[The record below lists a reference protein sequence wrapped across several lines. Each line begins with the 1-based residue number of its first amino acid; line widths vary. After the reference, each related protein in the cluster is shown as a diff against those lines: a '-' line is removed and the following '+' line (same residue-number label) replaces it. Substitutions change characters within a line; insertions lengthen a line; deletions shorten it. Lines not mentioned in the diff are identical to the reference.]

1 MNLLHRKIILVSG
14 KGGVGRTTVAAA
26 MARSIA
32 ESGRRTLLTEIGYEG
47 HETSALGQLFGRPS
61 LSSEPVSVGERLFL
75 GQLCAHTGHVAFLRS
90 ILPSRALI
98 EAALRSKAI
107 NKFLIAAPSFHEMG
121 VFYHLLTLMKARLQ
135 DGRERYES
143 IVIDMPATGHTLA
156 LTGLPSIL
164 LRLIPVGPIAT
175 ALKEGQSIINHP
187 DRGAAWVVTL
197 PEKLPVT
204 EACEL
209 LEGLAE
215 GGVQSGG
222 VIVNRMPE
230 NPFTDDERSAL
241 KTALSSTDFGVLSLE
256 RIDAAARALEQ
267 LRTHHLGDVL
277 LLPEVYEANE
287 IQRRLTDEFSRLGG
301 ASR

>member
-1 MNLLHRKIILVSG
+1 M
-14 KGGVGRTTVAAA
+14 GGA
-26 MARSIA
+26 
-32 ESGRRTLLTEIGYEG
+32 
-47 HETSALGQLFGRPS
+47 
-61 LSSEPVSVGERLFL
+61 
-75 GQLCAHTGHVAFLRS
+75 
-90 ILPSRALI
+90 
-98 EAALRSKAI
+98 
-107 NKFLIAAPSFHEMG
+107 
-121 VFYHLLTLMKARLQ
+121 
-135 DGRERYES
+135 YES

-241 KTALSSTDFGVLSLE
+241 KMALSSTDFGVLSLE

-267 LRTHHLGDVL
+267 LRTHHSGDVL
-277 LLPEVYEANE
+277 LLPDVYEANE
-287 IQRRLTDEFSRLGG
+287 IQHRLTDEFSRLGG
-301 ASR
+301 ESR